1 MNNISN
7 QIEQLNQEQMRL
19 YQEMTKLIS
28 EACKKKDLH
37 LVGEILRNIN
47 QK

>member
-19 YQEMTKLIS
+19 YQEMTKPIS
-28 EACKKKDLH
+28 EACKKR
-37 LVGEILRNIN
+37 IYTW
-47 QK
+47 

>member
-28 EACKKKDLH
+28 EACKKRFTLGRRNFK
-37 LVGEILRNIN
+37 EI
-47 QK
+47 

>member
-28 EACKKKDLH
+28 EA
-37 LVGEILRNIN
+37 
-47 QK
+47 

>member
-1 MNNISN
+1 MNNIFN

-28 EACKKKDLH
+28 EACKKR
-37 LVGEILRNIN
+37 IYTW
-47 QK
+47 